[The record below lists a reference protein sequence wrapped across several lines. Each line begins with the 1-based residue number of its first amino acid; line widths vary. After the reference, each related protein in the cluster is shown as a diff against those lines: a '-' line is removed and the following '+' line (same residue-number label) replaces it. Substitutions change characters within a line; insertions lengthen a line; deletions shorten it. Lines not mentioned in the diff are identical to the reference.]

1 MTIAE
6 LIERVRRYE
15 PAADAQRLTRVYEL
29 AVAAHQG
36 QRRASGES
44 YVEHPLAV
52 AGILADLEVDHQTI
66 AAALLHDVV
75 EDTSVTSEQVT
86 AQFGDE
92 VARLV
97 DGVTKLTRIPY
108 QSKEDAQVENLR
120 KMFLAMAKDI
130 RVIII
135 KLADRLHNMRTLA
148 SLPPPKQQAIARET
162 LDIYAPIAHRLG
174 IWKIKWE
181 IEDECLRYLDPSSY
195 HDIVERVA
203 KTRRE
208 READVEKAIARLRDE
223 FKELKINAEIQ
234 GRPKHFYSI
243 YSKISKGRDFSTIY
257 DLTAI
262 RIIVD
267 TVKDCYAALG
277 AVHAMWTPLPGRF
290 KDYIAMPKPNMYQ
303 SLHTT
308 VVGPSGDPLEIQ
320 IRTWE
325 MHRTSEYGIAAHW
338 RYKEGGK
345 ADQYEN
351 KLSWLRALLEW
362 QKDMRDSRVFMENL
376 KLDLFD
382 SQVFVFSP
390 RGDVYSVPAGGT
402 PLDFAYQVHTDVGNH
417 CVGAKINGRIVPLD
431 YAMQN
436 GDICEIL
443 VNKSSGRPSL
453 DWLSIVKT
461 SSAKHKIK
469 QWFRKER
476 REENVLAGQEALEQE
491 LARAGV
497 RTDVARGALLER
509 IASRLNY
516 ATPTDLYAAIG
527 FGDASAQAVANRVR
541 DEVKHDNVVDLTKIG
556 RKPALRKSPRRTSG
570 VRIAGV
576 DDVLVRLS
584 KCCSPVP
591 GRSDHRV
598 RHDRPR
604 RERPSRRLPQRGL
617 HERDPRADSP
627 GAVGRRRRPYALR
640 RHRSRGRRPF
650 AAAPR
655 HHGGLCRAQDAGQLG
670 ERAGAQRRRSGRE
683 LDGADSRPRS
693 SAQAAHQDRNAQERP
708 PRLSRYEARAHGA
721 LGGVSNAHF
730 VVPAIAAFAAGA
742 MNSVAGGGS
751 FLSFPALLFAGVP
764 ADFGQRNEQ
773 CGDVGRHH
781 RERARLPRRS
791 HRASGAFAAGGLRER
806 RRFADRRVRCFSSR
820 RRHSSNA

>member
-1 MTIAE
+1 MTITE
-6 LIERVRRYE
+6 LIERVRRYDTS
-15 PAADAQRLTRVYEL
+15 ADTGALLRGYEL
-29 AVAAHQG
+29 AVAAHEG

-44 YVEHPLAV
+44 FIEHPLAV
-52 AGILADLEVDHQTI
+52 AGILADLEMDHQTI

-75 EDTSVTSEQVT
+75 EDTSITSEQVT

-92 VARLV
+92 ISRLV

-148 SLPPPKQQAIARET
+148 SLPPAKQQAIARET

-181 IEDECLRYLDPSSY
+181 IEDECLRYLDAAGY

-208 READVEKAIARLRDE
+208 READVENAIARLRDE
-223 FKELKINAEIQ
+223 FKALKVNAEIQ

-243 YSKISKGRDFSTIY
+243 YSKISKGREFSTIY

-320 IRTWE
+320 IRTWD
-325 MHRTSEYGIAAHW
+325 MHRTGEYGIAAHW

-345 ADQYEN
+345 ADQFEN

-390 RGDVYSVPAGGT
+390 RGDVYSIPAGGT

-491 LARAGV
+491 LARAGL
-497 RTDVARGALLER
+497 RTDVARGELLGR

-541 DEVKHDNVVDLTKIG
+541 DELKHDNVVDLTKIG
-556 RKPALRKSPRRTSG
+556 RRPAPRKGVRRSSG

-591 GRSDHRV
+591 GDPIIGYVTIGRGVSVHRADCPNVAYMNATPERILQAQWVDDAGLTHCVDIEVEAEDRAQLLQDIMAVFSELKTQVSSVNARV
-598 RHDRPR
+598 RKDGVAVSSLTIQIRDLDHLHKLLTKLEALRDVRR
-604 RERPSRRLPQRGL
+604 VYRVTKRERT
-617 HERDPRADSP
+617 
-627 GAVGRRRRPYALR
+627 AL
-640 RHRSRGRRPF
+640 
-650 AAAPR
+650 
-655 HHGGLCRAQDAGQLG
+655 
-670 ERAGAQRRRSGRE
+670 
-683 LDGADSRPRS
+683 
-693 SAQAAHQDRNAQERP
+693 
-708 PRLSRYEARAHGA
+708 
-721 LGGVSNAHF
+721 
-730 VVPAIAAFAAGA
+730 
-742 MNSVAGGGS
+742 
-751 FLSFPALLFAGVP
+751 
-764 ADFGQRNEQ
+764 
-773 CGDVGRHH
+773 
-781 RERARLPRRS
+781 
-791 HRASGAFAAGGLRER
+791 
-806 RRFADRRVRCFSSR
+806 
-820 RRHSSNA
+820 

>member
-1 MTIAE
+1 MTITE
-6 LIERVRRYE
+6 LIERVRRYDTS
-15 PAADAQRLTRVYEL
+15 ADTEALMRGYEL
-29 AVAAHQG
+29 AVAAHEG

-44 YVEHPLAV
+44 FVEHPLAV
-52 AGILADLEVDHQTI
+52 AGILADLEMDHKTI

-75 EDTSVTSEQVT
+75 EDTSITGEQVT

-148 SLPPPKQQAIARET
+148 SLPPGKQQAIARET

-181 IEDECLRYLDPSSY
+181 IEDECLRYLDPAGY
-195 HDIVERVA
+195 RDIVERVA

-208 READVEKAIARLRDE
+208 READVDESIARLREE
-223 FKELKINAEIQ
+223 FKALKVNAEIQ

-243 YSKISKGRDFSTIY
+243 YSKISKGREFSTIY

-320 IRTWE
+320 IRTWD
-325 MHRTSEYGIAAHW
+325 MHRTGEYGIAAHW

-345 ADQYEN
+345 ADQFEN

-382 SQVFVFSP
+382 SQVFAFSP
-390 RGDVYSVPAGGT
+390 RGDVYSIPAGGT

-491 LARAGV
+491 LARAGL
-497 RTDVARGALLER
+497 RTDVARGELLGR

-527 FGDASAQAVANRVR
+527 FGDASAQAVANRLR
-541 DEVKHDNVVDLTKIG
+541 DELKHDNVVDLTKIG
-556 RKPALRKSPRRTSG
+556 RRQTPRKGVRRSSG

-591 GRSDHRV
+591 GDPIIGYVTIGRGVSVHRADCPNVAYMNATPERILQAQWVDDAGLTHCVDIEVEAGDRSQLLQDIMAVFSELKTQVSSVNARV
-598 RHDRPR
+598 RKDGFAVASLTVHIRDLDHLHKLLMKLETLRDVR
-604 RERPSRRLPQRGL
+604 RVYRVTKRERT
-617 HERDPRADSP
+617 
-627 GAVGRRRRPYALR
+627 AL
-640 RHRSRGRRPF
+640 
-650 AAAPR
+650 
-655 HHGGLCRAQDAGQLG
+655 
-670 ERAGAQRRRSGRE
+670 
-683 LDGADSRPRS
+683 
-693 SAQAAHQDRNAQERP
+693 
-708 PRLSRYEARAHGA
+708 
-721 LGGVSNAHF
+721 
-730 VVPAIAAFAAGA
+730 
-742 MNSVAGGGS
+742 
-751 FLSFPALLFAGVP
+751 
-764 ADFGQRNEQ
+764 
-773 CGDVGRHH
+773 
-781 RERARLPRRS
+781 
-791 HRASGAFAAGGLRER
+791 
-806 RRFADRRVRCFSSR
+806 
-820 RRHSSNA
+820 

>member
-1 MTIAE
+1 MTIQE
-6 LIERVRRYE
+6 LIGRIQTYDPSV
-15 PAADAQRLTRVYEL
+15 DAGWLTRVYEL
-29 AVAAHQG
+29 ADAAHEG

-44 YVEHPLAV
+44 YIEHPLAV
-52 AGILADLEVDHQTI
+52 AAILAELEMDRQTI
-66 AAALLHDVV
+66 SAAILHDVV

-86 AQFGDE
+86 QEFGE
-92 VARLV
+92 EIAALV
-97 DGVTKLTRIPY
+97 EGVTKLTRIPY

-120 KMFLAMAKDI
+120 KMFMAMAKDI

-135 KLADRLHNMRTLA
+135 KLADRLHNMRTLS
-148 SLPPPKQQAIARET
+148 SLPASKQQAIARET

-181 IEDECLRYLDPSSY
+181 IEDICLRYIDPEPY
-195 HDIVERVA
+195 REIVERVA
-203 KTRRE
+203 KTRHE
-208 READVEKAIARLRDE
+208 READVEEAITRLRGD
-223 FKELKINAEIQ
+223 FKELKINAEVH

-243 YSKISKGRDFSTIY
+243 YSKIKKGRDFSTIY

-308 VVGPSGDPLEIQ
+308 VVGPTGEPLEIQ

-345 ADQYEN
+345 ADQFEN

-376 KLDLFD
+376 KIDLFD

-390 RGDVYSVPAGGT
+390 RGDVFSMPAGGT
-402 PLDFAYQVHTDVGNH
+402 PLDFAYAVHTDVGNH
-417 CVGAKINGRIVPLD
+417 CVGTKVNGRIVPLD
-431 YAMQN
+431 YQLSN

-443 VNKSSGRPSL
+443 VNKSSARPSL

-491 LARAGV
+491 LARAGLRV
-497 RTDVARGALLER
+497 DIARGELIER
-509 IASRLNY
+509 IAGRLNF
-516 ATPTDLYAAIG
+516 ATPTDLFAAIG
-527 FGDASAQAVANRVR
+527 FGDQSAQAVANRIR
-541 DEVKHDNVVDLTKIG
+541 DEIKTDNVVDFTKIG
-556 RKPALRKSPRRTSG
+556 RRPAQRKATRRASG

-591 GRSDHRV
+591 GDPIIGYVTIGRGVSVHRADCPNVAFMNATPERILQAQWLVDADLTHAVDVEVEAEDRAQLLQDIMGVFAELKTQVSSVNARV
-598 RHDRPR
+598 RRDGIAVTSLTVQIRDLDHLHKLLTKLEALKNVRR
-604 RERPSRRLPQRGL
+604 VYRVTKRER
-617 HERDPRADSP
+617 
-627 GAVGRRRRPYALR
+627 V
-640 RHRSRGRRPF
+640 
-650 AAAPR
+650 AP
-655 HHGGLCRAQDAGQLG
+655 
-670 ERAGAQRRRSGRE
+670 
-683 LDGADSRPRS
+683 
-693 SAQAAHQDRNAQERP
+693 
-708 PRLSRYEARAHGA
+708 
-721 LGGVSNAHF
+721 
-730 VVPAIAAFAAGA
+730 
-742 MNSVAGGGS
+742 
-751 FLSFPALLFAGVP
+751 
-764 ADFGQRNEQ
+764 
-773 CGDVGRHH
+773 
-781 RERARLPRRS
+781 
-791 HRASGAFAAGGLRER
+791 
-806 RRFADRRVRCFSSR
+806 
-820 RRHSSNA
+820 

>member
-1 MTIAE
+1 MTIQE
-6 LIERVRRYE
+6 LIERVRLYD
-15 PAADAQRLTRVYEL
+15 PSADTEWLMRVYSL
-29 AVAAHQG
+29 ADAAHQG

-44 YVEHPLAV
+44 YIEHPLSV
-52 AGILADLEVDHQTI
+52 AGILAELEMDHQTI

-75 EDTSVTSEQVT
+75 EDTSITSEQV
-86 AQFGDE
+86 AKQFGDE

-148 SLPPPKQQAIARET
+148 SLPLSKQQAIARET

-181 IEDECLRYLDPSSY
+181 IEDECLRYLDPGPY
-195 HDIVERVA
+195 HEIVERVA
-203 KTRRE
+203 KTRHE
-208 READVEKAIARLRDE
+208 READVEKAIERLRAE
-223 FKELKINAEIQ
+223 FKALKINAEIQ

-243 YSKISKGRDFSTIY
+243 YSKIKTGRDFSTIY

-267 TVKDCYAALG
+267 SVKDCYAALG

-308 VVGPSGDPLEIQ
+308 VVGPSGEPLEIQ

-325 MHRTSEYGIAAHW
+325 MHRTGEYGIAAHW

-345 ADQYEN
+345 ADQFEN

-362 QKDMRDSRVFMENL
+362 QKDMRDSRLFMENL

-390 RGDVYSVPAGGT
+390 RGDVYPMPAGGT

-431 YAMQN
+431 YQMQN

-491 LARAGV
+491 LARAGL
-497 RTDVARGALLER
+497 RTDVARGELIER
-509 IASRLNY
+509 IAARLNY
-516 ATPTDLYAAIG
+516 ATPTDLFAAIG

-541 DEVKHDNVVDLTKIG
+541 EEVKHDNVVDLTKIG
-556 RKPALRKSPRRTSG
+556 RKPSLRKSARKSSG

-591 GRSDHRV
+591 GDPIIGYVTIGRGVSVHRADCPNVAYMSATPERILQAQWVGDAGLTHGVDIEVEADDRSQLLQDIMGVFAELKTQVNSVNARV
-598 RHDRPR
+598 RKDGAAVASLTVQIRDLDHLH
-604 RERPSRRLPQRGL
+604 RLL
-617 HERDPRADSP
+617 TK
-627 GAVGRRRRPYALR
+627 L
-640 RHRSRGRRPF
+640 
-650 AAAPR
+650 
-655 HHGGLCRAQDAGQLG
+655 GQLKNV
-670 ERAGAQRRRSGRE
+670 RRVYR
-683 LDGADSRPRS
+683 
-693 SAQAAHQDRNAQERP
+693 
-708 PRLSRYEARAHGA
+708 
-721 LGGVSNAHF
+721 VTK
-730 VVPAIAAFAAGA
+730 
-742 MNSVAGGGS
+742 
-751 FLSFPALLFAGVP
+751 
-764 ADFGQRNEQ
+764 
-773 CGDVGRHH
+773 
-781 RERARLPRRS
+781 RERATP
-791 HRASGAFAAGGLRER
+791 
-806 RRFADRRVRCFSSR
+806 
-820 RRHSSNA
+820 

>member
-15 PAADAQRLTRVYEL
+15 PAADAEWLMRVYQL
-29 AVAAHQG
+29 ADAAHQG

-44 YVEHPLAV
+44 YIEHPLAV
-52 AGILADLEVDHQTI
+52 AGILAELEVDHQTI

-75 EDTSVTSEQVT
+75 EDTSITGEQVSEQ
-86 AQFGDE
+86 FGEE

-148 SLPPPKQQAIARET
+148 SLPVSKQQAIARET

-181 IEDECLRYLDPSSY
+181 IEDECLRYLDGSSY

-208 READVEKAIARLRDE
+208 READVEKAITRLRAE
-223 FKELKINAEIQ
+223 FAELKINAEIQ

-267 TVKDCYAALG
+267 SLKDCYAALG

-345 ADQYEN
+345 ADQFEN

-390 RGDVYSVPAGGT
+390 RGDVYSIPAGGT

-417 CVGAKINGRIVPLD
+417 CVGAKVNGRIVPLD

-476 REENVLAGQEALEQE
+476 REENVLVGQEALEQE
-491 LARAGV
+491 LARAGL
-497 RTDVARGALLER
+497 RTDLARGALLER
-509 IASRLNY
+509 IAVRLNY

-556 RKPALRKSPRRTSG
+556 RKPAVRKSVRRSSG

-591 GRSDHRV
+591 GDPIIGYVTIGRGVSVHRADCPNVAFMNATPERILQAQWLFDAGLTHCVDIEVEADDRTQLLQDIMAVFAELKTQVSSVNARV
-598 RHDRPR
+598 RKDGVAVTSLTVQIRDLDHLHKLLTKLETLRNVR
-604 RERPSRRLPQRGL
+604 RVYRVTKRERT
-617 HERDPRADSP
+617 
-627 GAVGRRRRPYALR
+627 AL
-640 RHRSRGRRPF
+640 
-650 AAAPR
+650 
-655 HHGGLCRAQDAGQLG
+655 
-670 ERAGAQRRRSGRE
+670 
-683 LDGADSRPRS
+683 
-693 SAQAAHQDRNAQERP
+693 
-708 PRLSRYEARAHGA
+708 
-721 LGGVSNAHF
+721 
-730 VVPAIAAFAAGA
+730 
-742 MNSVAGGGS
+742 
-751 FLSFPALLFAGVP
+751 
-764 ADFGQRNEQ
+764 
-773 CGDVGRHH
+773 
-781 RERARLPRRS
+781 
-791 HRASGAFAAGGLRER
+791 
-806 RRFADRRVRCFSSR
+806 
-820 RRHSSNA
+820 

>member
-1 MTIAE
+1 MTIEE
-6 LIERVRRYE
+6 LIGRVRRYE
-15 PAADAQRLTRVYEL
+15 PSADPEWLTRVYEL

-36 QRRASGES
+36 QRRVSGES
-44 YVEHPLAV
+44 YIEHPLAV
-52 AGILADLEVDHQTI
+52 AGILAELEVDHQTI

-75 EDTSVTSEQVT
+75 EDTSITSEQVT
-86 AQFGDE
+86 AQFGEE

-97 DGVTKLTRIPY
+97 EGVTKLTRIPY

-135 KLADRLHNMRTLA
+135 KLADRLHNMRTLG
-148 SLPPPKQQAIARET
+148 SLPSAKQQAIARET

-181 IEDECLRYLDPSSY
+181 IEDECLRYLDPASFG
-195 HDIVERVA
+195 DIVERVA

-208 READVEKAIARLRDE
+208 READVDKAIARLRDE
-223 FKELKINAEIQ
+223 FKDLKINAEIQ

-267 TVKDCYAALG
+267 SVKDCYAALG

-320 IRTWE
+320 IRTWD
-325 MHRTSEYGIAAHW
+325 MHRTGEYGIAAHW

-345 ADQYEN
+345 ADQFEN

-390 RGDVYSVPAGGT
+390 RGDVFSMPAGGT
-402 PLDFAYQVHTDVGNH
+402 PLDFAYYVHTDVGNH
-417 CVGAKINGRIVPLD
+417 CVGARVNGRIVPLD
-431 YAMQN
+431 HALQN

-443 VNKSSGRPSL
+443 VNKSSGHPSL

-476 REENVLAGQEALEQE
+476 REENVLAGQEAIEKE
-491 LARAGV
+491 LARQHISISTLSGQII
-497 RTDVARGALLER
+497 EK
-509 IASRLNY
+509 IAARLNY
-516 ATPTDLYAAIG
+516 GTPTDLFAAVG
-527 FGDASAQAVANRVR
+527 FGDQSAASVANRIK
-541 DEVKHDNVVDLTKIG
+541 DELKAGNVVEFQTIT
-556 RKPALRKSPRRTSG
+556 RPPSVSRRTTRKTTG
-570 VRIAGV
+570 IRIAGV

-591 GRSDHRV
+591 G
-598 RHDRPR
+598 
-604 RERPSRRLPQRGL
+604 
-617 HERDPRADSP
+617 DPIIGYVTIGKGVSVHRADCPNVAYMTATPERMLEASWI
-627 GAVGRRRRPYALR
+627 GKTEITHAVDIEIEALDRHALLQDVMAVFAELKTQVSSVTARVKRDRHALVSLTVQIRDLDHLHQILRKLETLKDVRRVYRVTKR
-640 RHRSRGRRPF
+640 
-650 AAAPR
+650 
-655 HHGGLCRAQDAGQLG
+655 
-670 ERAGAQRRRSGRE
+670 
-683 LDGADSRPRS
+683 
-693 SAQAAHQDRNAQERP
+693 
-708 PRLSRYEARAHGA
+708 EART
-721 LGGVSNAHF
+721 S
-730 VVPAIAAFAAGA
+730 
-742 MNSVAGGGS
+742 
-751 FLSFPALLFAGVP
+751 
-764 ADFGQRNEQ
+764 
-773 CGDVGRHH
+773 
-781 RERARLPRRS
+781 
-791 HRASGAFAAGGLRER
+791 
-806 RRFADRRVRCFSSR
+806 
-820 RRHSSNA
+820 

>member
-15 PAADAQRLTRVYEL
+15 PSVDPEWLTRVYEL

-44 YVEHPLAV
+44 YIEHPLAV
-52 AGILADLEVDHQTI
+52 AGILAELEVDPQTI

-75 EDTSVTSEQVT
+75 EDTSITGEQVT
-86 AQFGDE
+86 EQFGGE

-148 SLPPPKQQAIARET
+148 SLPAAKQQAIARET

-181 IEDECLRYLDPSSY
+181 IEDECLRYLDPPSF
-195 HDIVERVA
+195 HDIVDRVA

-208 READVEKAIARLRDE
+208 READVERAIARLRAE
-223 FKELKINAEIQ
+223 FKELRINAEIQ

-243 YSKISKGRDFSTIY
+243 YSKISKGREFSTIY

-345 ADQYEN
+345 ADQFEN

-390 RGDVYSVPAGGT
+390 RGDVYSIPAGGT

-491 LARAGV
+491 LARAGL

-509 IASRLNY
+509 IAARLNY
-516 ATPTDLYAAIG
+516 AAPTDLYAAIG
-527 FGDASAQAVANRVR
+527 FGDASAQAVANRIR
-541 DEVKHDNVVDLTKIG
+541 EEVKHDNVVDLTKIG
-556 RKPALRKSPRRTSG
+556 RKPAPRKSVRRSSG

-591 GRSDHRV
+591 GDPIIGYVTIGRGVSVHRADCPNVAYMSAMPERILQAQWLDDVGLTHCVDIEVEADDRSQLLQDIMAVFAELKTQVSSVNARV
-598 RHDRPR
+598 RKDGVAVASLTVQIRDLDHLHKLLTKLETLKNVRR
-604 RERPSRRLPQRGL
+604 VYRVTKRERT
-617 HERDPRADSP
+617 
-627 GAVGRRRRPYALR
+627 AL
-640 RHRSRGRRPF
+640 
-650 AAAPR
+650 
-655 HHGGLCRAQDAGQLG
+655 
-670 ERAGAQRRRSGRE
+670 
-683 LDGADSRPRS
+683 
-693 SAQAAHQDRNAQERP
+693 
-708 PRLSRYEARAHGA
+708 
-721 LGGVSNAHF
+721 
-730 VVPAIAAFAAGA
+730 
-742 MNSVAGGGS
+742 
-751 FLSFPALLFAGVP
+751 
-764 ADFGQRNEQ
+764 
-773 CGDVGRHH
+773 
-781 RERARLPRRS
+781 
-791 HRASGAFAAGGLRER
+791 
-806 RRFADRRVRCFSSR
+806 
-820 RRHSSNA
+820 

>member
-1 MTIAE
+1 MTISQ
-6 LIERVRRYE
+6 LIERVQSYD
-15 PAADAQRLTRVYEL
+15 PSADGEWLMSVYQL
-29 AVAAHQG
+29 ADAAHQG

-44 YVEHPLAV
+44 YIEHPLAV
-52 AGILADLEVDHQTI
+52 AGILADLDMDHQTI

-75 EDTSVTSEQVT
+75 EDTSVTAEQV
-86 AQFGDE
+86 ADRFGE
-92 VARLV
+92 AVSRLV

-135 KLADRLHNMRTLA
+135 KLADRLHNMRTLG
-148 SLPPPKQQAIARET
+148 SLPPAKQQAIARET

-181 IEDECLRYLDPSSY
+181 IEDECLRYLDPGPY

-208 READVEKAIARLRDE
+208 READVEQAIARLRDE
-223 FKELKINAEIQ
+223 FKELKVNAEIQ

-267 TVKDCYAALG
+267 SVKDCYAALG

-325 MHRTSEYGIAAHW
+325 MHRTGEYGIAAHW

-345 ADQYEN
+345 TDQFEN

-390 RGDVYSVPAGGT
+390 RGDVYSIVASGT

-417 CVGAKINGRIVPLD
+417 CVGAKVNGRIVPLD
-431 YAMQN
+431 YQMQN

-453 DWLSIVKT
+453 DWISIVKT

-491 LARAGV
+491 LARAGL
-497 RTDVARGALLER
+497 RTDAARGELIER
-509 IASRLNY
+509 IAARLNY
-516 ATPTDLYAAIG
+516 ATPTDLFAAIG

-541 DEVKHDNVVDLTKIG
+541 DEVKHDNVVDFTKIG
-556 RKPALRKSPRRTSG
+556 RKPALRKSVRRSSG

-591 GRSDHRV
+591 GDPIMGYVTIGRGVSVHRADCPNVGFMNATPERIMQAQWLTDAGLTHLVDIEVEADDRSQLLQDIMGVFAELKTSVSSVNARV
-598 RHDRPR
+598 RKDTVAVASLTVQIRDLDHLHKLLTRLEKLKTVR
-604 RERPSRRLPQRGL
+604 RVYR
-617 HERDPRADSP
+617 
-627 GAVGRRRRPYALR
+627 VTK
-640 RHRSRGRRPF
+640 
-650 AAAPR
+650 
-655 HHGGLCRAQDAGQLG
+655 
-670 ERAGAQRRRSGRE
+670 
-683 LDGADSRPRS
+683 
-693 SAQAAHQDRNAQERP
+693 
-708 PRLSRYEARAHGA
+708 
-721 LGGVSNAHF
+721 
-730 VVPAIAAFAAGA
+730 
-742 MNSVAGGGS
+742 
-751 FLSFPALLFAGVP
+751 
-764 ADFGQRNEQ
+764 
-773 CGDVGRHH
+773 
-781 RERARLPRRS
+781 RERAAL
-791 HRASGAFAAGGLRER
+791 
-806 RRFADRRVRCFSSR
+806 
-820 RRHSSNA
+820 

>member
-6 LIERVRRYE
+6 LIERIRRYD
-15 PAADAQRLTRVYEL
+15 PAADAGTLLRVYEL
-29 AVAAHQG
+29 AVAAHEG

-44 YVEHPLAV
+44 FIEHPLAV
-52 AGILADLEVDHQTI
+52 AGILADLEMDPETI

-75 EDTSVTSEQVT
+75 EDTSITNEQV
-86 AQFGDE
+86 ASEFGEE
-92 VARLV
+92 VSRLV

-148 SLPPPKQQAIARET
+148 SLTPAKQQAIARET

-181 IEDECLRYLDPSSY
+181 IEDECLRFLDPSGY

-208 READVEKAIARLRDE
+208 READVENAIARLRDD
-223 FKELKINAEIQ
+223 FKSLKINAEIQ

-243 YSKISKGRDFSTIY
+243 YSKISKGREFSTIY

-267 TVKDCYAALG
+267 SVKDCYAALG

-345 ADQYEN
+345 ADQFEN

-362 QKDMRDSRVFMENL
+362 QKDMRDARVFMENL

-382 SQVFVFSP
+382 SQVFIFSP
-390 RGDVYSVPAGGT
+390 RGDVYSIPAGGT

-431 YAMQN
+431 YQMQN

-491 LARAGV
+491 LARAGL
-497 RTDVARGALLER
+497 RTDIARGELLER
-509 IASRLNY
+509 IAARLNY

-527 FGDASAQAVANRVR
+527 FGDASAQAVANRIR
-541 DEVKHDNVVDLTKIG
+541 DDLKQSNVVDLSKIG
-556 RKPALRKSPRRTSG
+556 RKTPQRKQLRRSSG

-591 GRSDHRV
+591 GDPIIGYVTIGRGVSVHRADCPNVGFMNATPERILQAQWLGDGSLTHHVDIEVEAEDRSALLQDIMAVFSELKTQVSSVNARV
-598 RHDRPR
+598 RKDGVAVASLTVQIRDLDHLHKLLTKLEKLKNIRR
-604 RERPSRRLPQRGL
+604 VYRVTKRERT
-617 HERDPRADSP
+617 
-627 GAVGRRRRPYALR
+627 AL
-640 RHRSRGRRPF
+640 
-650 AAAPR
+650 
-655 HHGGLCRAQDAGQLG
+655 
-670 ERAGAQRRRSGRE
+670 
-683 LDGADSRPRS
+683 
-693 SAQAAHQDRNAQERP
+693 
-708 PRLSRYEARAHGA
+708 
-721 LGGVSNAHF
+721 
-730 VVPAIAAFAAGA
+730 
-742 MNSVAGGGS
+742 
-751 FLSFPALLFAGVP
+751 
-764 ADFGQRNEQ
+764 
-773 CGDVGRHH
+773 
-781 RERARLPRRS
+781 
-791 HRASGAFAAGGLRER
+791 
-806 RRFADRRVRCFSSR
+806 
-820 RRHSSNA
+820 

>member
-6 LIERVRRYE
+6 LIRSVQSYDPSLDGPWLE
-15 PAADAQRLTRVYEL
+15 RVYE
-29 AVAAHQG
+29 VADRAHDG

-44 YVEHPLAV
+44 YIEHPLAV
-52 AGILADLEVDHQTI
+52 AGILADLEMDRQTI

-75 EDTSVTSEQVT
+75 EDTSITSEEVAT
-86 AQFGDE
+86 QFGE
-92 VARLV
+92 EIAALV

-120 KMFLAMAKDI
+120 KMFLAMARDI

-135 KLADRLHNMRTLA
+135 KLADRLHNMRTLS
-148 SLPPPKQQAIARET
+148 SLPLAKQQSIARET
-162 LDIYAPIAHRLG
+162 IDIYAPIAHRLG

-181 IEDECLRYLDPSSY
+181 IEDECLRYLDPERY
-195 HDIVERVA
+195 REIVERVA

-208 READVEKAIARLRDE
+208 RENDVQEAIARLCAE
-223 FKELKINAEIQ
+223 FEEMKVNAEIQ

-243 YSKISKGRDFSTIY
+243 YSKIKKGRDFSTIY

-267 TVKDCYAALG
+267 SVKDCYAALG

-308 VVGPSGDPLEIQ
+308 VVGPQGEPLEIQ

-338 RYKEGGK
+338 RYKEGSK
-345 ADQYEN
+345 ADQFEN

-362 QKDMRDSRVFMENL
+362 QKDMRDSRMFMENL

-382 SQVFVFSP
+382 SQAFVFSP
-390 RGDVYSVPAGGT
+390 RGDVFSIPAGGT
-402 PLDFAYQVHTDVGNH
+402 PLDFAYQVHTNVGNH
-417 CVGAKINGRIVPLD
+417 CVGAKVNGRIVPLD
-431 YAMQN
+431 YGLQN

-469 QWFRKER
+469 QWFRKEQ
-476 REENVLAGQEALEQE
+476 REENVLAGQEAVESE
-491 LARAGV
+491 LARE
-497 RTDVARGALLER
+497 RLRPDLARGELIER
-509 IASRLNY
+509 IAHRMNY
-516 ATPTDLYAAIG
+516 PSPTDLFAAIG
-527 FGDASAQAVANRVR
+527 FGDASALAVANRIR
-541 DEVKHDNVVDLTKIG
+541 EEVKGDNVVELAQV
-556 RKPALRKSPRRTSG
+556 RKPPPRKTARKSSG

-591 GRSDHRV
+591 GDPIIGYVTIGRGVSVHRADCPNVAYMSATPERILQAQWVASSDMVHSVDIEVEADDRAQLLQDIMAVFAELKTTVNSVTARV
-598 RHDRPR
+598 RKDGMAVTSLTIQIRDLDH
-604 RERPSRRLPQRGL
+604 L
-617 HERDPRADSP
+617 HKLLTKLE
-627 GAVGRRRRPYALR
+627 ALR
-640 RHRSRGRRPF
+640 NVRRVY
-650 AAAPR
+650 R
-655 HHGGLCRAQDAGQLG
+655 VTK
-670 ERAGAQRRRSGRE
+670 RE
-683 LDGADSRPRS
+683 KS
-693 SAQAAHQDRNAQERP
+693 
-708 PRLSRYEARAHGA
+708 
-721 LGGVSNAHF
+721 
-730 VVPAIAAFAAGA
+730 AAG
-742 MNSVAGGGS
+742 S
-751 FLSFPALLFAGVP
+751 
-764 ADFGQRNEQ
+764 
-773 CGDVGRHH
+773 
-781 RERARLPRRS
+781 
-791 HRASGAFAAGGLRER
+791 
-806 RRFADRRVRCFSSR
+806 
-820 RRHSSNA
+820 

>member
-6 LIERVRRYE
+6 LTERVRRYE
-15 PAADAQRLTRVYEL
+15 PSADGQRLTRAYEL
-29 AVAAHQG
+29 AVSAHQG

-52 AGILADLEVDHQTI
+52 AGILAELEVDHQTI

-86 AQFGDE
+86 EQFGEE

-148 SLPPPKQQAIARET
+148 SLPASKQQAIARET

-181 IEDECLRYLDPSSY
+181 IEDECLRYLDPSSF
-195 HDIVERVA
+195 HDIVDRVA

-208 READVEKAIARLRDE
+208 READVEKAIARLREE
-223 FKELKINAEIQ
+223 FKEVNVNAEIQ

-390 RGDVYSVPAGGT
+390 RGDVYSIPASGT

-417 CVGAKINGRIVPLD
+417 CVGAKVNGRIVPLD
-431 YAMQN
+431 YGMQN

-453 DWLSIVKT
+453 DWLALVKT

-491 LARAGV
+491 LARAGL

-516 ATPTDLYAAIG
+516 TTPTDLYAAIG
-527 FGDASAQAVANRVR
+527 FGDASALAVANRVR
-541 DEVKHDNVVDLTKIG
+541 EEFKHDNVVDFTKIG
-556 RKPALRKSPRRTSG
+556 RKPAVRKSPRRTSG

-591 GRSDHRV
+591 GDPIIGYVTIGRGVSVHRADCPNVAFMNATPERILQTQWVGDAGLTHCVDIEVEADDRSQLLQDIMGVFAELKTQVSSVNARLRRDGIAIASLTVQIRDLDHLHKLLTKLEKLEKVRRV
-598 RHDRPR
+598 FRVTK
-604 RERPSRRLPQRGL
+604 RERT
-617 HERDPRADSP
+617 
-627 GAVGRRRRPYALR
+627 AL
-640 RHRSRGRRPF
+640 
-650 AAAPR
+650 
-655 HHGGLCRAQDAGQLG
+655 
-670 ERAGAQRRRSGRE
+670 
-683 LDGADSRPRS
+683 
-693 SAQAAHQDRNAQERP
+693 
-708 PRLSRYEARAHGA
+708 
-721 LGGVSNAHF
+721 
-730 VVPAIAAFAAGA
+730 
-742 MNSVAGGGS
+742 
-751 FLSFPALLFAGVP
+751 
-764 ADFGQRNEQ
+764 
-773 CGDVGRHH
+773 
-781 RERARLPRRS
+781 
-791 HRASGAFAAGGLRER
+791 
-806 RRFADRRVRCFSSR
+806 
-820 RRHSSNA
+820 

>member
-1 MTIAE
+1 MTIQE
-6 LIERVRRYE
+6 LITRVQLYD
-15 PAADAQRLTRVYEL
+15 PSVDGGWLMRVYEV
-29 AVAAHQG
+29 ADAAHEG

-44 YVEHPLAV
+44 YIEHPLAV
-52 AGILADLEVDHQTI
+52 AGILAELEMDRQTI

-75 EDTSVTSEQVT
+75 EDTSITSEQVAT
-86 AQFGDE
+86 EFGDE
-92 VARLV
+92 IAQLV
-97 DGVTKLTRIPY
+97 EGVTKLTRIPY

-120 KMFLAMAKDI
+120 KMFMAMAKDI

-135 KLADRLHNMRTLA
+135 KLADRLHNMRTLS
-148 SLPPPKQQAIARET
+148 SLPASKQQAIARET

-181 IEDECLRYLDPSSY
+181 IEDICLRYLDPEPY
-195 HDIVERVA
+195 REIVERVA
-203 KTRRE
+203 KTRHE
-208 READVEKAIARLRDE
+208 READVEEAIARLRRD
-223 FKELKINAEIQ
+223 FKDLNINAEIH

-243 YSKISKGRDFSTIY
+243 YSKIKKGRDFSTIY

-277 AVHAMWTPLPGRF
+277 AVHSMWTPLPGRF

-308 VVGPSGDPLEIQ
+308 VVGPTGEPLEIQ

-345 ADQYEN
+345 ADQFEN

-376 KLDLFD
+376 KIDLFD
-382 SQVFVFSP
+382 TQVFVFSP
-390 RGDVYSVPAGGT
+390 RGDVFSMPAGGT
-402 PLDFAYQVHTDVGNH
+402 PLDFAYSVHTDVGNH
-417 CVGAKINGRIVPLD
+417 CVGAKVNGRIVPLD
-431 YAMQN
+431 YQLNN

-443 VNKSSGRPSL
+443 VNKSSARPSL

-491 LARAGV
+491 LV
-497 RTDVARGALLER
+497 RQGLRVDIARGELIER
-509 IASRLNY
+509 IAKRLNS
-516 ATPTDLYAAIG
+516 ATATDLFAAIG
-527 FGDASAQAVANRVR
+527 FGDQSAQAVANRIR
-541 DEVKHDNVVDLTKIG
+541 EEVKTDNVVDFTKIG
-556 RKPALRKSPRRTSG
+556 RKAPVRRSARKSSG

-591 GRSDHRV
+591 GDPIIGYVTIGRGVSVHRADCPNVAFMNATPERILQAQWLVNADLTHAVDVELEAEDRAQLLQDIMGVFAELKTQVSSVNARV
-598 RHDRPR
+598 RRDGMAVTSLTVQIRDLDHLHKLLTKLGSLKTVRR
-604 RERPSRRLPQRGL
+604 VYRVTKRER
-617 HERDPRADSP
+617 
-627 GAVGRRRRPYALR
+627 V
-640 RHRSRGRRPF
+640 
-650 AAAPR
+650 AP
-655 HHGGLCRAQDAGQLG
+655 
-670 ERAGAQRRRSGRE
+670 
-683 LDGADSRPRS
+683 
-693 SAQAAHQDRNAQERP
+693 
-708 PRLSRYEARAHGA
+708 
-721 LGGVSNAHF
+721 
-730 VVPAIAAFAAGA
+730 
-742 MNSVAGGGS
+742 
-751 FLSFPALLFAGVP
+751 
-764 ADFGQRNEQ
+764 
-773 CGDVGRHH
+773 
-781 RERARLPRRS
+781 
-791 HRASGAFAAGGLRER
+791 
-806 RRFADRRVRCFSSR
+806 
-820 RRHSSNA
+820 